1 MGKRPAPRMLQSE
14 ILGAEQRRIPRN
26 MVVLGSTLVV
36 VCVTCFVLA
45 VAHEANGGSFESLNE
60 NPRLEDLYHAFV
72 YNKHPPTVS
81 PTPVPSIN
89 LGGEPVV
96 APGSYV
102 TESSNKTLSDLQLKT
117 RKDME
122 MVNLITRD
130 IYRAKHHVD
139 DRQAGAGAKH
149 AGYDQC
155 GIFFIPTKF
164 DGVQHDLSAY
174 SRLAGGGTHGS
185 PIEFKQT
192 VAKYGK

>member
-122 MVNLITRD
+122 MVKLMLVLNPPATTSAESSSSPPSSTVSNTICPRTLASPEVGLMGR
-130 IYRAKHHVD
+130 
-139 DRQAGAGAKH
+139 
-149 AGYDQC
+149 
-155 GIFFIPTKF
+155 PSS
-164 DGVQHDLSAY
+164 LS
-174 SRLAGGGTHGS
+174 R
-185 PIEFKQT
+185 P
-192 VAKYGK
+192 